1 MVHPC
6 IVALGI
12 FFTFCNYF
20 TANCIYVLYPFRK
33 GGRPLDF
40 IHKLKE
46 KDEHALMEVM
56 HQYGDYLLR
65 TAYLL
70 VKDYQT
76 AEEAVQDTFITAF
89 EKIHQLENPE
99 KLKSWLTAIVL
110 NQCRSR
116 MRKWQWKNI
125 FLHFDAVERIN
136 GDETAQS
143 PEEAIVD
150 MALDH
155 NISEAIQ
162 QLDYKYREVITLYY
176 FNEMKISEIAA
187 QTKTNENTVKSR
199 LKRARLLLKD
209 LLTKGEDLNENTTG
223 SI

>member
-1 MVHPC
+1 MDS
-6 IVALGI
+6 I
-12 FFTFCNYF
+12 
-20 TANCIYVLYPFRK
+20 
-33 GGRPLDF
+33 D
-40 IHKLKE
+40 KLKE
-46 KDEHALMEVM
+46 KDEQALMEVM

-99 KLKSWLTAIVL
+99 KLKSWLTAIAL